1 MKKKTVLLSL
11 MAFATL
17 CVQAQ
22 NYTMT
27 ISTDEGSRML
37 AVDDVRS
44 ILFRSA
50 EYADPA
56 MEGVLDEQVLP
67 YPAEYANE
75 AEHCGKVVRMSYEA
89 ADYTSGDTVTK
100 YALVYLPYGYDGKAQ
115 QRYNVLFMMHG
126 MGDRYDTYLKA
137 PGSTSEVK
145 RALDHLIESGVIEPL
160 IVVTPT
166 IYLPDRYDTG
176 TLTAGINRFP
186 QELMTSLLPAVA
198 HNYRTYATGVTMEHF
213 SKARA
218 HFAMAGFS
226 AGSVTT
232 WNVFANC
239 LPYIKEY
246 VPMSGA
252 LGMIG
257 GTLSGN
263 ASTLAGIIADAGL
276 GARDFHINAMSGSD
290 DYAASGLAAQIRS
303 MDGVAPFVNGLDK
316 GNSNVCYR
324 EYSGGA
330 HDYKATVVYIYNAL
344 LTLFR

>member
-1 MKKKTVLLSL
+1 MKKKIILPLI
-11 MAFATL
+11 AFAAL
-17 CVQAQ
+17 GVQAQ

-27 ISTDEGSRML
+27 ISTDEGSRMI
-37 AVDDVRS
+37 AVDDVKS
-44 ILFRSA
+44 ILFHKA
-50 EYADPA
+50 DYADPMMA
-56 MEGVLDEQVLP
+56 GVLDARILP
-67 YPAEYANE
+67 YPAEYVNE
-75 AEHCGKVVRMSYEA
+75 AEHRGRVVRMSYEA
-89 ADYTSGDTVTK
+89 ADYTSGDPVTK
-100 YALVYLPYGYDGKAQ
+100 YALVYLPYGYDGKSQ
-115 QRYNVLFMMHG
+115 RRYNVLFMMHG

-137 PGSTSEVK
+137 PGGTSEVK

-198 HNYRTYATGVTMEHF
+198 HNYRTYAMGVTMEHF

-239 LPYIKEY
+239 LPYIKEF

-252 LGMIG
+252 MGMIG

-263 ASTLAGIIADAGL
+263 ASTLARIIADAGL

-290 DYAASGLAAQIRS
+290 DYAASGLAAQISS

-324 EYSGGA
+324 EFSGGA
-330 HDYKATVVYIYNAL
+330 HDYNATVVYLYNAL